1 MTFAKWETK
10 ENMEKGLP
18 LNKVNRKSEIKQSGL
33 PMAYD
38 EEYLYT
44 DSKFSHSLVIGSTG
58 SGKTQTITLPM
69 LEMASMAGE
78 NVIVQDNMG
87 ELYEHTKKLFI
98 DKGYNVIRLNFNN
111 SDESMGWNPFM
122 LPYKL
127 YKEGNIDK
135 AMDLIEDL
143 VYYLLVDEHDFGGD
157 DFWINSVIDYF
168 TGLILYSF
176 ENNTEVTFKSLYD
189 LDDYI
194 RNNHKEFLE
203 KVDTN
208 SNSFISLKTTLL
220 APTDTRGSILALF
233 SQKFRR
239 YVLRSNLLDKL
250 SSNDFD
256 ISDFADKKTVVYVS
270 SSHAGAAKHLLSLL
284 IKQIY
289 DVINFKGNEKKISI
303 ILDEFSDLMPIK
315 DFDVILKESRSIGIM
330 FTVMIRSLKDL
341 VMMYPKDIATNIRY
355 NFANQVYLLSP
366 DAETL
371 EVISRECGITEI
383 VDGHEIPLV
392 TVEELKTFKIYE
404 AIILVPRM
412 YPFRTKLIPYYA
424 IKD

>member
-33 PMAYD
+33 PMSYD

-87 ELYEHTKKLFI
+87 ELYEHTKKLFV

-208 SNSFISLKTTLL
+208 SNSTVF
-220 APTDTRGSILALF
+220 RVGSIG
-233 SQKFRR
+233 S
-239 YVLRSNLLDKL
+239 Y
-250 SSNDFD
+250 
-256 ISDFADKKTVVYVS
+256 
-270 SSHAGAAKHLLSLL
+270 
-284 IKQIY
+284 IY
-289 DVINFKGNEKKISI
+289 NKC
-303 ILDEFSDLMPIK
+303 L
-315 DFDVILKESRSIGIM
+315 
-330 FTVMIRSLKDL
+330 
-341 VMMYPKDIATNIRY
+341 
-355 NFANQVYLLSP
+355 
-366 DAETL
+366 
-371 EVISRECGITEI
+371 
-383 VDGHEIPLV
+383 
-392 TVEELKTFKIYE
+392 TVENI
-404 AIILVPRM
+404 VRM
-412 YPFRTKLIPYYA
+412 NFNPE
-424 IKD
+424 